1 MVRINKDM
9 DELPRPI
16 RVSHRSVDGTVAR
29 TNKVTNLLYQVEPD
43 FGSPTWLLATV
54 PPQFDGAGAGRLGE
68 AITRWSASHGSS
80 DPDNRRKNEVRPNWY
95 SMTATEIY
103 PIITASPA
111 GTGENLDTAPIE
123 PQPLA
128 LTAARLCHQPL
139 AWANRTRYPV
149 PLHAAQQMDLDHPQ
163 YRRSALAND
172 QNTDA
177 TGNTVTPPGDQF

>member
-1 MVRINKDM
+1 MRINKDM

-29 TNKVTNLLYQVEPD
+29 TNKVTNLLYQVTPD

-80 DPDNRRKNEVRPNWY
+80 DAENRRKNEVRPNWY

-103 PIITASPA
+103 PIITTPA
-111 GTGENLDTAPIE
+111 
-123 PQPLA
+123 
-128 LTAARLCHQPL
+128 
-139 AWANRTRYPV
+139 
-149 PLHAAQQMDLDHPQ
+149 
-163 YRRSALAND
+163 
-172 QNTDA
+172 
-177 TGNTVTPPGDQF
+177 